1 MKRLALNLLAAA
13 IVVTMIAVPG
23 ACGQS
28 ASERSAP
35 QGVTSFGFG
44 PAGSVI
50 STKQH
55 APFSAVVV
63 EQMGQTLSDGTNV
76 AKSRPSWQ
84 WGQRSSRTYS
94 PEIASPR
101 Q

>member
-55 APFSAVVV
+55 APFSVVVV
-63 EQMGQTLSDGTNV
+63 EQMEQTLSDGTNV
-76 AKSRPSWQ
+76 AKSRPQLAVGPALQSDVF
-84 WGQRSSRTYS
+84 
-94 PEIASPR
+94 A
-101 Q
+101 